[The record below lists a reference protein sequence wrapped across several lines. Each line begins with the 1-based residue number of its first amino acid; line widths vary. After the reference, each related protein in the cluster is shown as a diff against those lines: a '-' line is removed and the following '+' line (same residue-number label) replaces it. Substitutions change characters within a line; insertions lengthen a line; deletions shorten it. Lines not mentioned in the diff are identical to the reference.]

1 MASKK
6 ETSMMCACRLKEG
19 EGGCVCVGGGRRGEE
34 GWRREES
41 ERKWEDKRQKRN

>member
-19 EGGCVCVGGGRRGEE
+19 EGGCVWGGGEERRRGVE
-34 GWRREES
+34 
-41 ERKWEDKRQKRN
+41 KRGE